1 MNVSSFA
8 VLLMHQDA
16 AGPDP
21 AAAKTLLRTL
31 DDAERLAHKVSG
43 SGS

>member
-1 MNVSSFA
+1 MRV
-8 VLLMHQDA
+8 DA

-31 DDAERLAHKVSG
+31 DDGERLAHKVPSARA
-43 SGS
+43 